1 MLIDSFAEDFSLF
14 NAMYLSDQSKKNF
27 YNVEVEKT
35 LKLKRI
41 GVITLYDLNNFGNR
55 LQNHA
60 IIQCFSI
67 LGIKAESV
75 VILRQNR
82 FSSLKDRIKAFVS
95 YATKKK
101 RFYLFW
107 KFTQKFTNPRF
118 FYCRSTVVNKTILGR
133 YDAFSTGSD
142 QVWNSKYLQKSTK
155 DLVLKERLLA
165 FVPGEKRM
173 SFAASFSLEKIPPED
188 NRIFETELKKFP
200 MLLVREEQGAR
211 IIDDLNEGTLKEK
224 VSVILDP
231 TLMLPES
238 YWRSIASQDLHQ
250 SEDYILEIFLCPPS
264 KSAREAAKFLQKK
277 LNCKIIDLI
286 GENEISEKAGPLQF
300 IELVSKAKYVCTDS
314 FHAVAFSV
322 IFRKQF
328 LVFERSDHSQKRD
341 SRFETLFNKLNINR
355 AVLPNTFNTEV
366 LKQTLDKPLDYV
378 QIDSLLNNERE
389 TSWQK
394 IKKALTQIG
403 LGELNE

>member
-1 MLIDSFAEDFSLF
+1 M
-14 NAMYLSDQSKKNF
+14 K
-27 YNVEVEKT
+27 V
-35 LKLKRI
+35 KRI

-67 LGIKAESV
+67 LGVKAESV
-75 VILRQNR
+75 IILRHNR
-82 FSSLKDRIKAFVS
+82 FASFKDRIKAFVS
-95 YATKKK
+95 YATKEK

-118 FYCRSTVVNKTILGR
+118 FYCKKTVVNEKILGR

-142 QVWNSKYLQKSTK
+142 QVWNSKYLQKETR

-173 SFAASFSLEKIPPED
+173 SFAASFSLQEIPSED
-188 NRIFETELKKFP
+188 NKIFEKELKKFP
-200 MLLVREEQGAR
+200 MLLVREEQGAN
-211 IIDDLNEGTLKEK
+211 ILKNLNEEELKEK

-238 YWRSIASQDLHQ
+238 YWRSISSQDFYGN
-250 SEDYILEIFLCPPS
+250 EDYILEIFLCSPS
-264 KSAREAAKFLQKK
+264 KSARQASEFLQKK
-277 LNCKIIDLI
+277 LHCKKIDLI
-286 GENEISEKAGPLQF
+286 GKNEISEKTGPLQF
-300 IELVSKAKYVCTDS
+300 VELISKAKYICTDS

-341 SRFETLFNKLNINR
+341 SRFETLFKKLNISR
-355 AVLPNTFNTEV
+355 EVLPDTYSIET
-366 LKQTLDKPLDYV
+366 LKQILYQPLDYV
-378 QIDSLLNNERE
+378 QIESLLKIERE
-389 TSWQK
+389 KSWHK
-394 IKKALTQIG
+394 IKKALAQTG
-403 LGELNE
+403 LGDSNE

>member
-1 MLIDSFAEDFSLF
+1 M
-14 NAMYLSDQSKKNF
+14 
-27 YNVEVEKT
+27 
-35 LKLKRI
+35 
-41 GVITLYDLNNFGNR
+41 
-55 LQNHA
+55 QNHA

-75 VILRQNR
+75 IIFRQNR
-82 FSSLKDRIKAFVS
+82 LALLKDGIKAFVS
-95 YATKKK
+95 YTTKKK

-107 KFTQKFTNPRF
+107 KFTQKYTNPRF
-118 FYCRSTVVNKTILGR
+118 FYCENMVVNKKILGR

-173 SFAASFSLEKIPPED
+173 SFAASFSLDEIPPED
-188 NRIFETELKKFP
+188 NRIFGTELNKFP
-200 MLLVREEQGAR
+200 TLLVREEQGAR
-211 IIDDLNEGTLKEK
+211 IINNLNEGTLKEK

-231 TLMLPES
+231 TLMLTES
-238 YWRSIASQDLHQ
+238 YWRSIASKNLHQ

-264 KSAREAAKFLQKK
+264 KSAREATEFLQEKLHCKK
-277 LNCKIIDLI
+277 IDLI

-300 IELVSKAKYVCTDS
+300 VELISKAKYVCTDS

-322 IFRKQF
+322 NFRKQF

-341 SRFETLFNKLNINR
+341 SRFETLFHKLNINR
-355 AVLPNTFNTEV
+355 EV
-366 LKQTLDKPLDYV
+366 LLDDCGIETLKQILEQPLDYV
-378 QIDSLLNNERE
+378 QIDSLLNIERE
-389 TSWQK
+389 ESWQK
-394 IKKALTQIG
+394 IKKALVQIG
-403 LGELNE
+403 LGDSDE